1 MIQMESFSPPEKSPP
16 EKTFDH
22 AKSPRK
28 GSLFGV
34 LVFLG
39 LASAATGYF
48 FWPKTKAV
56 RADLITHVIKS
67 EKLQITV
74 LERGTLEALDNKDV
88 ICQVR
93 AGARTTSGATT
104 IKWVIDDGTHVK
116 NGDLIVELDDSG
128 LQEQLK
134 SQQIVRDRAKNDS
147 IQAEANYDIVVSQ
160 NYSDLQTALVS
171 MELSELDRK
180 KFLEGDFKQQIADV
194 EGRVLLAESD
204 QQMWMD
210 RDVWLDR
217 MVSKGYLTPK
227 QALADRFKLQSA
239 NFAVEKVKEEM
250 RVLKN
255 FTFERTL
262 KDLDSKIAEAKRAKE
277 RLAVQSRSKE
287 IQSTNDSLTK
297 KSIFQKEDIRFKE
310 IEDEIKKCYIYAPQD
325 GLVVYYV
332 PEQARFGS
340 GTQQATIA
348 QGEPVREGQKLMRI
362 PNLSHMLVNTR
373 VHEAMRSKI
382 HGDKWNRTGYGEVRQ
397 AGLLMFRE
405 PWTLLSNQASFFELR
420 SEFQEKEQE
429 LAESGLPAVIRIDAF
444 PDKVLN
450 GHVKHID
457 EVAAQSDWLTS
468 DIKVYRTL
476 VSIDDSLPDLKPGM
490 SASVTIFTDTK
501 VDDALA
507 VPVQAIMGSSQT
519 GFSCF
524 VMTPDGPRETPLK
537 LGVSNEK
544 MVEVKEGLA
553 DGDVVVL
560 NPRNLSKDNRRDAK
574 PENGDNPAPS
584 GNKKKEKKGKSKS
597 PTA

>member
-1 MIQMESFSPPEKSPP
+1 MQSFSRPEKSASEASAPV
-16 EKTFDH
+16 KTPS
-22 AKSPRK
+22 KSRK
-28 GSLFGV
+28 GPLM
-34 LVFLG
+34 G
-39 LASAATGYF
+39 LAACILLIIGGTSYY
-48 FWPKTKAV
+48 FWPKSKVV
-56 RADLITHVIKS
+56 RADLITHVVKP

-93 AGARTTSGATT
+93 AGSRGSSSGGATT
-104 IKWVIDDGTHVK
+104 IKWVIDDGSHVK
-116 NGDLIVELDDSG
+116 LGDLLVELDDSA

-134 SQQIVRDRAKNDS
+134 SQQIVRDRARNDS
-147 IQAEANYDIVVSQ
+147 IQAEANYDIVKSQ
-160 NYSDLQTALVS
+160 SDSDLQTALVS
-171 MELSELDRK
+171 IELSELDRK
-180 KFLEGDFKQQIADV
+180 KFLEGDFKQQLADL
-194 EGRVLLAESD
+194 EGRILLAESD
-204 QQMWMD
+204 FQMWQD

-239 NFAVEKVKEEM
+239 NFAVEKVREEM

-255 FTFERTL
+255 FTYERTL

-277 RLAVQSRSKE
+277 RLTIQSKSKE
-287 IQSTNDSLTK
+287 IQAINDSLTK
-297 KSIFQKEDIRFKE
+297 KSIFQKEDLRFKE
-310 IEDEIKKCYIYAPQD
+310 VEDEIKKCYIYSPQD

-340 GTQQATIA
+340 GSVQATVA

-382 HGDKWNRTGYGEVRQ
+382 RGDKWTRTGYSEVRQ

-405 PWTLLSNQASFFELR
+405 PWSLLANQVSFFELR
-420 SEFQEKEQE
+420 TDFHDRDQE
-429 LAESGLPAVIRIDAF
+429 LTDNGLPVLVRIDAF
-444 PDKVLN
+444 PDKVLQ

-476 VSIDDSLPDLKPGM
+476 VSIDESLPGLKPGM

-507 VPVQAIMGSSQT
+507 VPVQAVLGSSQT

-524 VMTPDGPRETPLK
+524 VMGPDGAVEKQVK

-544 MVEVKEGLA
+544 MVEVKEGLNE
-553 DGDVVVL
+553 GDVVVL
-560 NPRNLSKDNRRDAK
+560 NPRNLPGSKNSKSAPAETPNAPEVGKKRD
-574 PENGDNPAPS
+574 
-584 GNKKKEKKGKSKS
+584 KKAKSKT
-597 PTA
+597 PAA